1 VVVNPSQEKSWYE
14 KTWYKDAI
22 IYEVHVRAFNDSNAD
37 GIGDFHGFIEK
48 LDYLKDLG
56 VTALWLLPFYPSPG
70 RDDGYDIADY
80 TEVNPAYGHLGDVR
94 RLVKEA
100 HKRGL
105 RVITELVCNHT
116 SDQHPWFQ
124 RSRRARPGSAARN
137 FYVWSDTP
145 EKYKE
150 ARIIFKDFET
160 SNWAW
165 DPVAKAYYWHRFYS
179 HQPDLNYDNPQVL
192 KAILKVLD
200 FWLEMG
206 IDGLRL
212 DAVPYLFER
221 EGTNCENLPQ
231 THTVLKQMRRH
242 IDAKFPG
249 RMLLAEANQWPE
261 DAVAYFGEGDEAQM
275 SFHFPL
281 MPRMFMS
288 IQMEDRFPIIDILAQ
303 TPTIPETAQWALFLR
318 NHDELT
324 LEMVTDEERDYM
336 YRVYTQDPSARIN
349 LGIRRRLAPLLS
361 NNRRRIELMNG
372 LLCSLPGTPVIY
384 YGDEIGMGD
393 NIYLGDRNGVR
404 TTMQWSGDRNAG
416 FSRANRQRLF
426 LPVIVDPEYH
436 YESIN
441 VETQQAN
448 PHSLLGWTR
457 RLIELRKQHPA
468 FGRGSLE
475 FLHPENR
482 KVLAFT
488 RGYQGSGP
496 GERGETILVLAN
508 LSRFVQY
515 VELDLSAFAGKQP
528 VEMFGGGEFP
538 PVGELPY
545 FLTLGPHAFY
555 WFTMQPQRVL
565 HRVPAGEPED
575 LPELVVSGSWSELLV
590 GPSRSRLEAV
600 LPSFLQTRRWFGGK
614 ARRLKK
620 ATIDEVVPMPYE
632 DTVAYLLAVRCEYSD
647 GDPEVYSLPLT
658 FSSGVVAEEMQ
669 KNQAAGV
676 LCRVAGGPKPGVLHD
691 ALSDPE
697 FAESLLEAM
706 AQRDRYRGGRATVIA
721 HPTSAFARLRGPK
734 GTRLDA
740 SLRSVEQSN
749 NSVTF
754 GERLIMKFY
763 RRLEE
768 GINPDLEVSHFLS
781 ERGFPNIPPV
791 AGSFEYRFDR
801 RRSGTLGILQGY
813 VPNQG
818 DAWAYTLAQLE
829 RYLAHPTALS
839 EYLERAGLLGRRT
852 AELHLALASDADD
865 PDFAPAPSTMLDQRS
880 VYQSVRA
887 QATQMLTILRR
898 PLPPSAQ
905 PEAAMIL
912 GMEGELM
919 GRLRALLQRPI
930 TATRIRTHGDY
941 HLGQVL
947 WTGGDFMIIDF
958 EGEPAR
964 PLAERRLKRWSLRDV
979 AGMLRSFDYAVHT
992 AMRPRRKADLTLGK
1006 KWLQEVTAAYL
1017 SAYYRTAGT
1026 ASFLPADDTGRQVL
1040 LDAFLLEKAFY
1051 EVRYELN
1058 NRPNWVGIPLKGI
1071 LGLMGVAD

>member
-1 VVVNPSQEKSWYE
+1 MVLNRTPTPDT
-14 KTWYKDAI
+14 TWYKDAV
-22 IYEVHVRAFNDSNAD
+22 IYEVHVRAFNDSNGD
-37 GIGDFHGFIEK
+37 GVGDFQGFSQK

-70 RDDGYDIADY
+70 RDDGYDIAGY
-80 TEVNPAYGHLGDVR
+80 TDVNPTYGHLSDVR

-100 HKRGL
+100 HRRGL

-124 RSRRARPGSAARN
+124 RARRARPGSAARD
-137 FYVWSDTP
+137 FYVWSDTAD
-145 EKYKE
+145 KYKE
-150 ARIIFKDFET
+150 ARIIFKDFEN
-160 SNWAW
+160 SNWNW
-165 DPVAKAYYWHRFYS
+165 DPVANAYYWHRFYS

-221 EGTNCENLPQ
+221 EGTNCENLPE
-231 THTVLKQMRRH
+231 THAVLKQMRRH
-242 IDAKFPG
+242 IDEKFPG

-261 DAVAYFGEGDEAQM
+261 DAVTYFGDGDEAHM

-303 TPTIPETAQWALFLR
+303 TPAIADSAQWALFLR

-372 LLCSLPGTPVIY
+372 LLFSLPGTPVLY

-404 TTMQWSGDRNAG
+404 TPMQWSGDRNAG
-416 FSRANRQRLF
+416 FSRANRQRLY

-436 YESIN
+436 YETVN
-441 VETQQAN
+441 VETQLAN
-448 PHSLLGWTR
+448 PHSLLSWTR

-482 KVLAFT
+482 KVLAFV
-488 RGYQGSGP
+488 RRYAGSGP
-496 GERGETILVLAN
+496 TDQGETILVLAN

-515 VELDLSAFAGKQP
+515 ADLDLSAFEGQQP
-528 VEMFGGGEFP
+528 IEMFGGGDFP
-538 PVGELPY
+538 PVGDKPY

-555 WFTMQPQRVL
+555 WFSMQPV
-565 HRVPAGEPED
+565 RVPRGAVAGESGD
-575 LPELVVSGSWSELLV
+575 VPELQVTSAWNELLT
-590 GPSRSRLEAV
+590 GPSRRRLEVV
-600 LPSFLQTRRWFGGK
+600 LPSYLQTRRWFGGK
-614 ARRLKK
+614 ARRLKSVVV
-620 ATIDEVVPMPYE
+620 DEIIPMPYE
-632 DTVAYLLAVRCEYSD
+632 DSMAYLLTVRCEYTD

-658 FSSGVVAEEMQ
+658 YSSGAAAEALL
-669 KNQAAGV
+669 KNPAAGV
-676 LCRVAGGPKPGVLHD
+676 LCRVGGLPAPGVLHD
-691 ALSDPE
+691 ALIDPE

-706 AQRDRYRGGRATVIA
+706 ANRARYRGARATVVA
-721 HPTSAFARLRGPK
+721 HPAAGFARLRGPE

-768 GINPDLEVSHFLS
+768 GTNPDLEVSRFLT
-781 ERGFPNIPPV
+781 ERDFPSIPPV
-791 AGSFEYRFDR
+791 AGSFEYRFDS
-801 RRSGTLGILQGY
+801 RRSGTLGIVQGY

-818 DAWAYTLAQLE
+818 DAWAYTLAQLD
-829 RYLAHPTALS
+829 RYLAHPSALA
-839 EYLERAGLLGRRT
+839 EYLQRAGLLGRRT
-852 AELHLALASDADD
+852 AELHLALASDLDD
-865 PDFAPAPSTMLDQRS
+865 PAFAPAPSTMLDQRS

-887 QATQMLTILRR
+887 QAMQAMALLRH
-898 PLPPSAQ
+898 PLHPAAQ
-905 PEAAMIL
+905 ADAALVL
-912 GMEGELM
+912 GMEGEFM

-947 WTGGDFMIIDF
+947 WTGGDFVIIDF

-964 PLAERRLKRWSLRDV
+964 PLAERRLKRWPLRDV

-992 AMRPRRKADLTLGK
+992 SLRPRHRGDPALGRT
-1006 KWLQEVTAAYL
+1006 WLREVTGAYLAAY
-1017 SAYYRTAGT
+1017 YETAGS
-1026 ASFLPADDTGRQVL
+1026 ASFLPADETGRKVL
-1040 LDAFLLEKAFY
+1040 LDAFLLEKALY

-1058 NRPNWVGIPLKGI
+1058 NRPNWVGIPLRGI
-1071 LGLMGVAD
+1071 LSLMGVTD

>member
-1 VVVNPSQEKSWYE
+1 MVLNRTPTPDT
-14 KTWYKDAI
+14 TWYKDAV
-22 IYEVHVRAFNDSNAD
+22 IYEVHVRAFNDSNGD
-37 GIGDFHGFIEK
+37 GVGDFQGFSQK

-70 RDDGYDIADY
+70 RDDGYDIAGY
-80 TEVNPAYGHLGDVR
+80 TDVNPTYGHLSDVR

-100 HKRGL
+100 HRRGL

-124 RSRRARPGSAARN
+124 RARRARPGSAARD
-137 FYVWSDTP
+137 FYVWSDTAD
-145 EKYKE
+145 KYKE
-150 ARIIFKDFET
+150 ARIIFKDFEN
-160 SNWAW
+160 SNWNW
-165 DPVAKAYYWHRFYS
+165 DPVANAYYWHRFYS

-221 EGTNCENLPQ
+221 EGTNCENLPE
-231 THTVLKQMRRH
+231 THAVLKQMRRH
-242 IDAKFPG
+242 IDEKFPG

-261 DAVAYFGEGDEAQM
+261 DAVTYFGDGDEAHM

-303 TPTIPETAQWALFLR
+303 TPAIADSAQWALFLR

-372 LLCSLPGTPVIY
+372 LLFSLPGTPVLY

-404 TTMQWSGDRNAG
+404 TPMQWSGDRNAG
-416 FSRANRQRLF
+416 FSRANRQRLY

-436 YESIN
+436 YETVN
-441 VETQQAN
+441 VETQLAN
-448 PHSLLGWTR
+448 PHSLLSWTR

-482 KVLAFT
+482 KVLAFV
-488 RGYQGSGP
+488 RRYAGSGP
-496 GERGETILVLAN
+496 TDQGETILVLAN

-515 VELDLSAFAGKQP
+515 VDLDLSAFKGQQP
-528 VEMFGGGEFP
+528 IEMFGGGDFP
-538 PVGELPY
+538 AVGDKPY

-555 WFTMQPQRVL
+555 WFSMQPV
-565 HRVPAGEPED
+565 RVPSGPVAGEPGD
-575 LPELVVSGSWSELLV
+575 VPELQVTSAWNELLT
-590 GPSRSRLEAV
+590 GPSRRRLEVV
-600 LPSFLQTRRWFGGK
+600 LPSYLQTRRWFGGK
-614 ARRLKK
+614 ARRLKSVVV
-620 ATIDEVVPMPYE
+620 DEIIPMPYE
-632 DTVAYLLAVRCEYSD
+632 DTLAYLLTVRCEYTD

-658 FSSGVVAEEMQ
+658 YSSGAAGEALL
-669 KNQAAGV
+669 KNPAAGV
-676 LCRVAGGPKPGVLHD
+676 LCRVGGLPRPGVLHD
-691 ALSDPE
+691 ALIDPE
-697 FAESLLEAM
+697 FAESLLEAI
-706 AQRDRYRGGRATVIA
+706 ANRARYRGSRATVVA
-721 HPTSAFARLRGPK
+721 HPAAGFARLRGPE

-768 GINPDLEVSHFLS
+768 GNNPDLEVSRFLT
-781 ERGFPNIPPV
+781 ERDFPSIPPV
-791 AGSFEYRFDR
+791 AGSFEYRFDS
-801 RRSGTLGILQGY
+801 RRSGTLGIVQGY

-818 DAWAYTLAQLE
+818 DAWAYTLAQLD
-829 RYLAHPTALS
+829 RYLAHPNALA
-839 EYLERAGLLGRRT
+839 EYLQRAGLLGRRT
-852 AELHLALASDADD
+852 AELHLALASDPDD
-865 PDFAPAPSTMLDQRS
+865 PAFAPAPSSMLDQRS

-887 QATQMLTILRR
+887 QATQAMALLRR
-898 PLPPSAQ
+898 PLQPAAQ
-905 PEAAMIL
+905 ADAALVL

-947 WTGGDFMIIDF
+947 WTGGDFVIIDF

-964 PLAERRLKRWSLRDV
+964 PLAERRLKRWPLRDV

-992 AMRPRRKADLTLGK
+992 SLRPRHKGDPALGRA
-1006 KWLQEVTAAYL
+1006 WLREVTGAYLAAY
-1017 SAYYRTAGT
+1017 YETAGS
-1026 ASFLPADDTGRQVL
+1026 ASFLPADETGRKVL
-1040 LDAFLLEKAFY
+1040 LDAFLLEKALY

-1058 NRPNWVGIPLKGI
+1058 NRPTWVGIPLRGI
-1071 LGLMGVAD
+1071 LSLMGVSD

>member
-1 VVVNPSQEKSWYE
+1 
-14 KTWYKDAI
+14 
-22 IYEVHVRAFNDSNAD
+22 
-37 GIGDFHGFIEK
+37 
-48 LDYLKDLG
+48 
-56 VTALWLLPFYPSPG
+56 
-70 RDDGYDIADY
+70 
-80 TEVNPAYGHLGDVR
+80 
-94 RLVKEA
+94 
-100 HKRGL
+100 
-105 RVITELVCNHT
+105 
-116 SDQHPWFQ
+116 
-124 RSRRARPGSAARN
+124 
-137 FYVWSDTP
+137 
-145 EKYKE
+145 
-150 ARIIFKDFET
+150 
-160 SNWAW
+160 
-165 DPVAKAYYWHRFYS
+165 
-179 HQPDLNYDNPQVL
+179 
-192 KAILKVLD
+192 
-200 FWLEMG
+200 
-206 IDGLRL
+206 
-212 DAVPYLFER
+212 
-221 EGTNCENLPQ
+221 
-231 THTVLKQMRRH
+231 
-242 IDAKFPG
+242 
-249 RMLLAEANQWPE
+249 
-261 DAVAYFGEGDEAQM
+261 
-275 SFHFPL
+275 
-281 MPRMFMS
+281 
-288 IQMEDRFPIIDILAQ
+288 DILAQ
-303 TPTIPETAQWALFLR
+303 TPPIPENAQWALFLR

-404 TTMQWSGDRNAG
+404 TPMQWSGDRNAG

-426 LPVIVDPEYH
+426 MPVIVDPEYH
-436 YESIN
+436 YETVN
-441 VETQQAN
+441 VETQLAN

-488 RGYQGSGP
+488 RKYEGSGP
-496 GERGETILVLAN
+496 ADRGETILVLAN

-555 WFTMQPQRVL
+555 WFSIQPQRVQL
-565 HRVPAGEPED
+565 GAPAGDGSD
-575 LPELVVSGSWSELLV
+575 LPQLVVSGSWSELLM
-590 GPSRSRLEAV
+590 GPARSRLAAV

-614 ARRLKK
+614 ARRLKSV
-620 ATIDEVVPMPYE
+620 AIDEVVPMPYE
-632 DTVAYLLAVRCEYSD
+632 DSVAYLLTVRCEYND

-658 FSSGVVAEEMQ
+658 YASGAAAEERIR
-669 KNQAAGV
+669 NPAAGV
-676 LCRVAGGPKPGVLHD
+676 VCRVGGLPEPGVLHD

-706 AQRDRYRGGRATVIA
+706 AQRARYRGGRATVIA
-721 HPTSAFARLRGPK
+721 HPTAAFTRLRGPE

-791 AGSFEYRFDR
+791 AGSFEYRFDS

-818 DAWAYTLAQLE
+818 DAWAYTLAQLD
-829 RYLAHPTALS
+829 RYLAHPTALA
-839 EYLERAGLLGRRT
+839 EYLQRAGLLGRRT
-852 AELHLALASDADD
+852 AELHLALASDPDD
-865 PDFAPAPSTMLDQRS
+865 PAFAPVPSTMLDQRS

-887 QATQMLTILRR
+887 QATQALALLRR
-898 PLPPSAQ
+898 PLPPAAQ
-905 PEAAMIL
+905 PLASLIL
-912 GMEGELM
+912 SMEGELM
-919 GRLRALLQRPI
+919 ARLRGLLQRPI

-964 PLAERRLKRWSLRDV
+964 PLAERRLKRWPLRDV

-992 AMRPRRKADLTLGK
+992 AIRPRHRGDPALGK
-1006 KWLQEVTAAYL
+1006 AWLDKVTAAYL
-1017 SAYYRTAGT
+1017 GAYFETAGT
-1026 ASFLPADDTGRQVL
+1026 ASFLPSDDAGRQVL
-1040 LDAFLLEKAFY
+1040 LDAFLFEKALY
-1051 EVRYELN
+1051 EVKYELN
-1058 NRPNWVGIPLKGI
+1058 NRPSWVGIPLKGI
-1071 LGLMGVAD
+1071 LNLMGVAD